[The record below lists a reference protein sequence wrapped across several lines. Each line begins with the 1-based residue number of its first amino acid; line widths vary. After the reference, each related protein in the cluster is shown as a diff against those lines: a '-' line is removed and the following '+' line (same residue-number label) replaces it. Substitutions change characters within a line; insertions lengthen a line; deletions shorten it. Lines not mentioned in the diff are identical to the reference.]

1 MSPLE
6 LLNAL
11 ISDPSSFKYVFLY
24 FIAFNILIIVVGV
37 LVKNKTVSYLGS
49 GLTVFFIALFFLSQL
64 K

>member
-37 LVKNKTVSYLGS
+37 LVKNKAVSYLGS

>member
-11 ISDPSSFKYVFLY
+11 IDNPSVFKYMFLA

-49 GLTVFFIALFFLSQL
+49 GLTIFFIALFF
-64 K
+64 